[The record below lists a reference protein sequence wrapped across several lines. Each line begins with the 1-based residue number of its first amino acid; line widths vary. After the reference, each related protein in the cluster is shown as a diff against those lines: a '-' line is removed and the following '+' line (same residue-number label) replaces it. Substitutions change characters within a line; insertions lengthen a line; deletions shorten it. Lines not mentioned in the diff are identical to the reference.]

1 MIYTS
6 LTATSTRNRR
16 ARATVSKS
24 RDAFRRRGARV
35 LHGPPP
41 KTGGSMVEFNNRHP
55 GHDEHEDIAGD
66 IARFESM
73 SSAEID
79 AQLAKYGIDP
89 AQTIAVVTEIV
100 RAKLAEY
107 RPTAKKKH

>member
-1 MIYTS
+1 
-6 LTATSTRNRR
+6 
-16 ARATVSKS
+16 
-24 RDAFRRRGARV
+24 
-35 LHGPPP
+35 
-41 KTGGSMVEFNNRHP
+41 MVEFNNRRP

-89 AQTIAVVTEIV
+89 AQTIASVTAIV

-107 RPTAKKKH
+107 RPAAKKKR